1 MKFCKYLII
10 LFAIFINQGSYSKKA
25 NFLKETSEKEV
36 IEFVEKL
43 KTIADEQNSQSLW
56 ERLHNFNADLLPG
69 KIATEQNNQN
79 SHAFP
84 RSPLVDRRYGREGEL
99 VGQTTHPPMQ
109 ENTDSFSN
117 PDHPERTFDDE
128 RPGPALSSEE
138 TDTKSHVLKRIRF
151 LRAKYRQNKTFPQ
164 YAQMLGRMSLSS
176 IRQKNPQEV
185 NQYYNNLP
193 HDPAQTS
200 DSTDAASLDESFPRL
215 EPFHTSTFSFRPL
228 VRRKRPTD
236 TI

>member
-1 MKFCKYLII
+1 MKFCKYLVI
-10 LFAIFINQGSYSKKA
+10 LFAIFINQGSYSNKA
-25 NFLKETSEKEV
+25 NFPKKPSEKEV
-36 IEFVEKL
+36 IEIVEKL
-43 KTIADEQNSQSLW
+43 KTIADEQSSQSLW

-69 KIATEQNNQN
+69 KIATEAAEQNNQN
-79 SHAFP
+79 SHAFR
-84 RSPLVDRRYGREGEL
+84 RSQLVDRRYGRE
-99 VGQTTHPPMQ
+99 
-109 ENTDSFSN
+109 
-117 PDHPERTFDDE
+117 ERTFDDE

-138 TDTKSHVLKRIRF
+138 TDTKSHTLKRIRF
-151 LRAKYRQNKTFPQ
+151 LRAKYRQNKTFTQ
-164 YAQMLGRMSLSS
+164 YAQMLGHMSLSS

-185 NQYYNNLP
+185 NRYYNNLP

-200 DSTDAASLDESFPRL
+200 DSIDATSLDESFPRL